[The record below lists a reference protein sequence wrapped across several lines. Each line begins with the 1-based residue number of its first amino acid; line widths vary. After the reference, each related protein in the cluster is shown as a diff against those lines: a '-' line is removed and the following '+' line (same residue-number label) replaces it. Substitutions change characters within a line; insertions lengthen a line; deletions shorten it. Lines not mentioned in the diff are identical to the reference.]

1 MNVADAKQFIV
12 SVLATELSPTL
23 YYHGLHHVLDVEE
36 AADRIARAECITDAE
51 SLDLLRTAAL
61 FHDVGFLSTYK
72 GHEEA
77 GCAYVRRVL
86 PGFGYNPDQISDI
99 CGMILATRIPQTP
112 RTKLEEILC
121 DADLDYLG
129 RDDFE
134 PIARSLY
141 DELSV
146 RGMVADES
154 AWNRIQVSFLNSHQY
169 WTPTAVAT
177 RQAAK
182 EKHLDLLKTLV
193 GV

>member
-1 MNVADAKQFIV
+1 MNVADIKQFIV

-23 YYHGLHHVLDVEE
+23 YYHGLHHVLDVVE
-36 AADRIARAECITDAE
+36 AADRIARAECITDTE

-72 GHEEA
+72 GHEEV
-77 GCAYVRRVL
+77 GCTYVQRVL
-86 PGFGYNPDQISDI
+86 PDFGYEPEQIRAI
-99 CGMILATRIPQTP
+99 CGMIMATRIPQEP

-134 PIARSLY
+134 PIAHSLY
-141 DELSV
+141 KELMAREMVTDELV
-146 RGMVADES
+146 
-154 AWNRIQVSFLNSHQY
+154 WNRIQVNFLGNHHY
-169 WTPTAVAT
+169 WTPTAIAT
-177 RQAAK
+177 RQAVK
-182 EKHLDLLKTLV
+182 EKHLDTLKLLV